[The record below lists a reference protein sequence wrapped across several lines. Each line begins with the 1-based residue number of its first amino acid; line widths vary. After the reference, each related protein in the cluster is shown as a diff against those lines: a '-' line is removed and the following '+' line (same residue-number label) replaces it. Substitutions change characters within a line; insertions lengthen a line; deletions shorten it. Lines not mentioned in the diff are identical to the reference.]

1 MKYRFG
7 LRGHDAG
14 NSFEEMCE
22 NAKKSGIKNLQFA
35 LAKTVSEINF
45 DEVGCDADLSKKK
58 SKILL
63 MNIIFMF
70 QLYPL
75 LFLALNCTKN
85 APSPNRILRYTDITD
100 KRKTDMV
107 F

>member
-1 MKYRFG
+1 MYYRLHSIIYPGRRNSTKYRFG

-45 DEVGCDADLSKKK
+45 DEVGYDADLSKKNQRF
-58 SKILL
+58 S
-63 MNIIFMF
+63 
-70 QLYPL
+70 
-75 LFLALNCTKN
+75 
-85 APSPNRILRYTDITD
+85 
-100 KRKTDMV
+100 
-107 F
+107 